1 MREVRYFDKLVSDLR
16 SQPAD
21 FLVWTL
27 QKLVEK
33 PQLAH
38 DLECRGV
45 DRIPAEIPQEIGML
59 FENENGDPGSGEQKP
74 EHHTGG
80 APAGDAAAN
89 RNLAIHHDIP
99 AHLTPLLR
107 MTCHIGGGDGKWTI
121 WADFSFSSRAVS
133 FAVT

>member
-33 PQLAH
+33 PQFAH

-45 DRIPAEIPQEIGML
+45 DRVPPEIPQEIGML
-59 FENENGDPGSGEQKP
+59 FENENGDPCSGEEKA

-89 RNLAIHHDIP
+89 RNFAIHHNIP
-99 AHLTPLLR
+99 AHL
-107 MTCHIGGGDGKWTI
+107 
-121 WADFSFSSRAVS
+121 
-133 FAVT
+133 